1 MLILPSFS
9 QLFTHVE
16 TRIGAVSLFPKL
28 AQRLGP
34 EMALQHLLKRI
45 ISLFEALRPNLPKI
59 LFDTKIIFE
68 FIKRLGILK
77 FLQQMLPCYLEAL
90 SVQEGT
96 NKKTAEMAA
105 HSLVHICIFLGPI
118 LTSKHIIR
126 QLVKIMLRENQD
138 RTIIIQVM
146 VRIMSEFGSTFTAVQ
161 YSYLISLIDTYRV
174 HLTMKNA
181 RTIYSILILLEELLA
196 YMLKEAVVTELKS
209 GFIST
214 LYLLLEPLMDDERP
228 SKEDSKLRLT
238 LSIKT
243 IKYLLTVSE
252 KIPVQDWDSTVC
264 INILYVLEKL
274 TSPIFRSFL
283 YSKSISLVSL
293 C

>member
-45 ISLFEALRPNLPKI
+45 ISLFEALRPNLPKT

-68 FIKRLGILK
+68 FVKRLGILK

-90 SVQEGT
+90 SAHEGT
-96 NKKTAEMAA
+96 ETSKKTAEMAA
-105 HSLVHICIFLGPI
+105 HSIVHICILLGPI

-146 VRIMSEFGSTFTAVQ
+146 VHIMSEFGPTFTAVQ
-161 YSYLISLIDTYRV
+161 YSYLVNLIDTYRTNINV
-174 HLTMKNA
+174 KNA
-181 RTIYSILILLEELLA
+181 RTIYSILALLEELLA

-214 LYLLLEPLMDDERP
+214 LYLLLEPFTDDERP
-228 SKEDSKLRLT
+228 SKEAFRLRLT

-243 IKYLLTVSE
+243 IKYLLKMSE
-252 KIPVQDWDSTVC
+252 KIPPQDWDSTVC
-264 INILYVLEKL
+264 ISV
-274 TSPIFRSFL
+274 
-283 YSKSISLVSL
+283 VSRT
-293 C
+293 